1 MNKGDSR
8 MRKIFM
14 RYAGLVWGMILYLS
28 PEVLGASSGSEHA
41 EVESPFAL
49 LMRVVNFVLLIGL
62 LYFLLKKP
70 LRNFLNKRQ
79 QGVREALEAAQNDRE
94 KAEARYQD
102 VERKLERAKKEIE
115 DLKRM
120 LVEQGQ
126 MEKDKILASAKQ
138 EAEKIRRDAEVTAEQ
153 ELKKAYLLLRQEAVE
168 LASNLA
174 ETLLKDKIKEED
186 HERLLQDY
194 LETLGKTN

>member
-14 RYAGLVWGMILYLS
+14 RYAGLVWGMILCLS
-28 PEVLGASSGSEHA
+28 PEVLGASSGPEHA

-49 LMRVVNFVLLIGL
+49 LMRVVNFVLLLGL
-62 LYFLLKKP
+62 LYFLLNKP

-79 QGVREALEAAQNDRE
+79 QGVQEALEAAQNARE

-102 VERKLERAKKEIE
+102 VEQKLAQAKKEIE

-126 MEKDKILASAKQ
+126 VEKDKILANAKQ

-153 ELKKAYLLLRQEAVE
+153 ELKKAQLLLRQEAVE